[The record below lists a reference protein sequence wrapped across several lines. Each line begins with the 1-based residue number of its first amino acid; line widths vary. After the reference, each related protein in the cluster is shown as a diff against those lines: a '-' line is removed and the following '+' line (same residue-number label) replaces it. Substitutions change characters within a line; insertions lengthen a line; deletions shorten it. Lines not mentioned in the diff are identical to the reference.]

1 MNREQ
6 LEQAM
11 QMNTKQKK
19 VKFVQ
24 YAIDIERMEKGFKFF
39 LLDLIEWRNKLSY
52 NVAMSEKVDTQ
63 EFFEMKSNL
72 RLLNAVI
79 GKAKKLMDVEEF
91 NDIKSRSIREYYKM
105 EEE

>member
-1 MNREQ
+1 MNRKQ
-6 LEQAM
+6 LEQIL
-11 QMNTKQKK
+11 QESPKQRKIK
-19 VKFVQ
+19 IVGYVS
-24 YAIDIERMEKGFKFF
+24 DIERMEKGFKFF

-63 EFFEMKSNL
+63 EFLEMKSNL

-91 NDIKSRSIREYYKM
+91 NDIKSRSIRQHYKM